1 MNFLK
6 RFKSSLL
13 GLIITVSIVG
23 CGSGTTDP
31 SLQDLAFEKLAGSWS
46 MPANGGVLLDGQD
59 VSLNYPGFSLSFTDG
74 GYQTTNGG
82 DLFRASGTWT
92 WTNENAQTLTLDTGE
107 EVTIQNLTETQ
118 FRFTFFHQGS
128 VAAGIRGNY
137 TINVNK

>member
-1 MNFLK
+1 MNFFK
-6 RFKSSLL
+6 RFKSFVLSLA
-13 GLIITVSIVG
+13 IIISIVG

-92 WTNENAQTLTLDTGE
+92 WTNESAQTLTLDTGE

-118 FRFTFFHQGS
+118 FRFTFFHQG
-128 VAAGIRGNY
+128 ALRAGIRGNY
-137 TINVNK
+137 TVNVQK